1 MSNSEKDNI
10 NLSEVTVLGN
20 ILADSSN
27 EARLTASQSL
37 SPDDF
42 SDPRNRIIFETRQER
57 TISNIKPDEA
67 TLKDALVNKKV
78 FDEVGGDDY
87 LDTILNK
94 MVRFTGID
102 QYVYAIRDRSLL
114 NTFLSTLN
122 GIINDAKVKP
132 ISNVSD
138 FIGKA
143 EVDILNITHQRR
155 IKQAFK
161 LSDINDRL
169 VTKLVTQSERFKKE
183 GIRPDGITGIRSGYG
198 DLDKLTRGFQRGDR
212 IIIGARPSVG
222 KTAFALN
229 LLYKIAEQ
237 GIPVIFFSLEMSS
250 VAINTRLLQIASGL
264 SSNEINSR
272 IFKPGSTQNRLL
284 VETNGDPD
292 LTSKVKRL
300 QNGRNTLRNRPFY
313 IDDNTSSKRNDI
325 VTRCQKLKN
334 QINNVG
340 LIAIDYLGLITSSSK
355 RAQDNRQNEVAEISR
370 QIKQM
375 ARDLDVPVLAL
386 SQLSRESAK
395 RNADHTPQLS
405 DLRDSGSIEQDAD
418 RIFMIDRPDYF
429 NKPGVPQEGDQNAP
443 QPPRQ
448 QPSSPFSK
456 TIIRLLKNRNGPTG
470 NCNFRFDKEHQ
481 TFTALDDNATD
492 DGF

>member
-57 TISNIKPDEA
+57 TIANIKPDEA

-78 FDEVGGDDY
+78 FEEVGGDDY

-212 IIIGARPSVG
+212 IVIGARPSVG

-355 RAQDNRQNEVAEISR
+355 RAQDNRQNEVAEI
-370 QIKQM
+370 KQM

>member
-1 MSNSEKDNI
+1 M
-10 NLSEVTVLGN
+10 
-20 ILADSSN
+20 
-27 EARLTASQSL
+27 
-37 SPDDF
+37 
-42 SDPRNRIIFETRQER
+42 
-57 TISNIKPDEA
+57 
-67 TLKDALVNKKV
+67 
-78 FDEVGGDDY
+78 
-87 LDTILNK
+87 
-94 MVRFTGID
+94 
-102 QYVYAIRDRSLL
+102 
-114 NTFLSTLN
+114 
-122 GIINDAKVKP
+122 
-132 ISNVSD
+132 
-138 FIGKA
+138 
-143 EVDILNITHQRR
+143 
-155 IKQAFK
+155 
-161 LSDINDRL
+161 
-169 VTKLVTQSERFKKE
+169 
-183 GIRPDGITGIRSGYG
+183 
-198 DLDKLTRGFQRGDR
+198 
-212 IIIGARPSVG
+212 
-222 KTAFALN
+222 N

>member
-1 MSNSEKDNI
+1 MSDSEKDNI

-37 SPDDF
+37 SSDDF

-57 TISNIKPDEA
+57 TIANIKPDEA

-250 VAINTRLLQIASGL
+250 VAINTRLLQILTKS
-264 SSNEINSR
+264 I
-272 IFKPGSTQNRLL
+272 PGSSSR
-284 VETNGDPD
+284 D
-292 LTSKVKRL
+292 LPRIVFWLKRM
-300 QNGRNTLRNRPFY
+300 
-313 IDDNTSSKRNDI
+313 
-325 VTRCQKLKN
+325 VTR
-334 QINNVG
+334 I
-340 LIAIDYLGLITSSSK
+340 
-355 RAQDNRQNEVAEISR
+355 
-370 QIKQM
+370 
-375 ARDLDVPVLAL
+375 
-386 SQLSRESAK
+386 
-395 RNADHTPQLS
+395 
-405 DLRDSGSIEQDAD
+405 
-418 RIFMIDRPDYF
+418 
-429 NKPGVPQEGDQNAP
+429 
-443 QPPRQ
+443 
-448 QPSSPFSK
+448 
-456 TIIRLLKNRNGPTG
+456 LLPK
-470 NCNFRFDKEHQ
+470 
-481 TFTALDDNATD
+481 
-492 DGF
+492 

>member
-1 MSNSEKDNI
+1 MSDSEKDNI

-20 ILADSSN
+20 ILADNSN

-57 TISNIKPDEA
+57 TIANIKPDEA

-78 FDEVGGDDY
+78 FDEVGGEDY

-183 GIRPDGITGIRSGYG
+183 GIRPE
-198 DLDKLTRGFQRGDR
+198 
-212 IIIGARPSVG
+212 IG
-222 KTAFALN
+222 
-229 LLYKIAEQ
+229 
-237 GIPVIFFSLEMSS
+237 
-250 VAINTRLLQIASGL
+250 
-264 SSNEINSR
+264 
-272 IFKPGSTQNRLL
+272 
-284 VETNGDPD
+284 
-292 LTSKVKRL
+292 
-300 QNGRNTLRNRPFY
+300 
-313 IDDNTSSKRNDI
+313 
-325 VTRCQKLKN
+325 
-334 QINNVG
+334 
-340 LIAIDYLGLITSSSK
+340 
-355 RAQDNRQNEVAEISR
+355 RAHV
-370 QIKQM
+370 
-375 ARDLDVPVLAL
+375 
-386 SQLSRESAK
+386 
-395 RNADHTPQLS
+395 
-405 DLRDSGSIEQDAD
+405 
-418 RIFMIDRPDYF
+418 
-429 NKPGVPQEGDQNAP
+429 
-443 QPPRQ
+443 
-448 QPSSPFSK
+448 
-456 TIIRLLKNRNGPTG
+456 
-470 NCNFRFDKEHQ
+470 
-481 TFTALDDNATD
+481 
-492 DGF
+492 